1 MNETWN
7 LNHSFEFFGTI
18 ILFSYIISILHHKSK
33 QISLSAPL
41 LHTKQV
47 QNENL
52 EPLCTNMWNL
62 SNELILPGNLP
73 PKNQSQVYFKTR
85 RDPGPTWCLKG
96 RHLLFVIDIL
106 EGIREGRGASGGWPA
121 PPRLTHTSKTS
132 AQRPPEPR
140 RLPRASPGSRCRV
153 TTPHRELISS
163 GTLVSL
169 NSRLTYEFMVL
180 IYEFIGYEFQIMK
193 SYPIR
198 MNSWMWFNRTM
209 NLWIWIHVFNHE
221 FTDQWIMNS

>member
-1 MNETWN
+1 MS
-7 LNHSFEFFGTI
+7 SF
-18 ILFSYIISILHHKSK
+18 
-33 QISLSAPL
+33 
-41 LHTKQV
+41 
-47 QNENL
+47 
-52 EPLCTNMWNL
+52 C
-62 SNELILPGNLP
+62 GNFCP
-73 PKNQSQVYFKTR
+73 PKNQSQVYFEIR
-85 RDPGPTWCLKG
+85 RDPGPTWCFKG
-96 RHLLFVIDIL
+96 RHFLFVIDIL
-106 EGIREGRGASGGWPA
+106 RGQGRSWVLTGAPAPHAHIQNQRPA
-121 PPRLTHTSKTS
+121 PPRAPPATSGL
-132 AQRPPEPR
+132 A
-140 RLPRASPGSRCRV
+140 RV